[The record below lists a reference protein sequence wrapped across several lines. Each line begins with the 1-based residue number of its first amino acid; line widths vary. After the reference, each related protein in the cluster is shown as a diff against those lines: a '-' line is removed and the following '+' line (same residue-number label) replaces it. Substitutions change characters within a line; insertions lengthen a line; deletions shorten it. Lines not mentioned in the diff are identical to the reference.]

1 MFKIWLN
8 SEVQKKHT
16 NAFERW
22 KVSDVEFLKDF
33 WSDTSNMKSED
44 EKIKELM
51 QKLGRTR
58 NGIGQKLM
66 SFGIQLDGKFVR
78 YKPKKERKVNLNNY
92 PKWPLSTLAITD
104 LFFFVFG
111 FKTP

>member
-1 MFKIWLN
+1 
-8 SEVQKKHT
+8 
-16 NAFERW
+16 
-22 KVSDVEFLKDF
+22 
-33 WSDTSNMKSED
+33 MKSED

-92 PKWPLSTLAITD
+92 PK
-104 LFFFVFG
+104 
-111 FKTP
+111 